1 MPLNSGSKVY
11 CIKFYHSS
19 PIKICR
25 NGNTFSLVLQTLESL
40 LLVSSSAKNYW
51 PASIHDWIISN
62 KSTMKLTFILKI
74 SENVNVFEYVKKNRR
89 LLHRWGMCYPINTF
103 ATCNRW
109 EFETKAGLTTKMAIV
124 IFVRLADSVGFEIE
138 SVLNA
143 KICFEF
149 QV

>member
-1 MPLNSGSKVY
+1 MAGKYVWEKRLARITGLTDWRWGTPDATAPHLTVTWNQLAARLVFGKERLQVFM
-11 CIKFYHSS
+11 IKLSS
-19 PIKICR
+19 I
-25 NGNTFSLVLQTLESL
+25 
-40 LLVSSSAKNYW
+40 
-51 PASIHDWIISN
+51 
-62 KSTMKLTFILKI
+62 KSTMKLTFSLEI
-74 SENVNVFEYVKKNRR
+74 SENLNVFEYVKKNRR

-124 IFVRLADSVGFEIE
+124 ISVRLADSVGFEIE

-143 KICFEF
+143 KICSEF

>member
-1 MPLNSGSKVY
+1 
-11 CIKFYHSS
+11 
-19 PIKICR
+19 
-25 NGNTFSLVLQTLESL
+25 
-40 LLVSSSAKNYW
+40 
-51 PASIHDWIISN
+51 
-62 KSTMKLTFILKI
+62 MKLTFILEI
-74 SENVNVFEYVKKNRR
+74 SENLNVFEYVKKNRR